1 MVLAALVALLPQSSS
16 ANMNLQEVTLE
27 RVTKNNAKFVA
38 VVLRPIYHEMK
49 KIEAAGKKAWWKAI
63 VRLVDK
69 KGQGLY
75 AEIRGSTQ
83 GEVQDRAKVFIQP
96 KFLQVTQMEVKQH
109 STFLAG
115 FSADVS
121 KTGKAT
127 PIAESHPAAA
137 VLRNMFPVAR
147 SNFGILTEHCQGYER
162 ADVIGKVTLKETPP
176 TKVPKVTLW

>member
-1 MVLAALVALLPQSSS
+1 MVLAALAALLPQSSS

-38 VVLRPIYHEMK
+38 VMLRPIYHDVK

-83 GEVQDRAKVFIQP
+83 GEVQDRAKVFFQP
-96 KFLQVTQMEVKQH
+96 KFLQVTQI
-109 STFLAG
+109 
-115 FSADVS
+115 D
-121 KTGKAT
+121 
-127 PIAESHPAAA
+127 
-137 VLRNMFPVAR
+137 
-147 SNFGILTEHCQGYER
+147 
-162 ADVIGKVTLKETPP
+162 
-176 TKVPKVTLW
+176 